1 MQNVKSPNI
10 IEFYDVA
17 ETENNIYIFQELANQ
32 GTLTDMT
39 LIKEFRRFTEKEVID
54 CLAQLLNGFIEL
66 QRHGI
71 MHR

>member
-39 LIKEFRRFTEKEVID
+39 SRKEFRRFTEKEVID